1 MNKQGSQLYDA
12 KVSIIVP
19 IYNSEKYLEK
29 CIDSLLNQDYD
40 NVEILLI
47 NDGSIDGSKIICEKY
62 AKNNKK
68 VRLYNNKNTGV
79 SYSRNFGLK
88 NCTGDF
94 VTFIDS
100 DDYVAYNYISTLI
113 EYQVKDDYDIV
124 ISNAKDVIEN
134 IIIEKNV
141 KGLPVV
147 LNRDSTLNAFF
158 SLKYFAPVCWGR
170 LYKKNI
176 ISDIYFDES
185 MSIAEDG
192 KFFLEAI
199 ERSKKNI
206 VIPEKNYFYF
216 IRNGSLAHSGYD
228 KKWLGEL
235 EFCND
240 CLKKYTNTK
249 IENEVLYK
257 FIEINVRLALMQ
269 NSETDGDINIFINN
283 LKKYKKSFLK
293 IKGHYKFKIK
303 YLIALISPLRNT
315 YKFIKFRKYSRS
327 EE

>member
-1 MNKQGSQLYDA
+1 MK

-19 IYNSEKYLEK
+19 IFNAEIYLER
-29 CIDSLLNQDYD
+29 CLNSLVNQNYS
-40 NVEILLI
+40 NIEILLI
-47 NDGSIDGSKIICEKY
+47 NDGSIDSSRKICESFMERDK
-62 AKNNKK
+62 
-68 VRLYNNKNTGV
+68 RIILFNNKNMGV
-79 SYSRNFGLK
+79 SYSRNFGMQ

-94 VTFIDS
+94 VTFVDS
-100 DDYVAYNYISTLI
+100 DDYVSNDYISILI
-113 EYQVKDDYDIV
+113 DYQVKDDYDIV

-134 IIIEKNV
+134 IIIEKDV
-141 KGLPVV
+141 KGLPRV
-147 LNRDSTLNAFF
+147 LNRDDTLNAFF
-158 SLKYFAPVCWGR
+158 TSKTFSPVCWGR

-176 ISDIYFDES
+176 VSDIYFDEN

-216 IRNGSLAHSGYD
+216 IRNCSLAHSGYD
-228 KKWLGEL
+228 KKWLVEL

-283 LKKYKKSFLK
+283 LKKYKKNFLK

-315 YKFIKFRKYSRS
+315 YKFIKFRKYSGS

>member
-1 MNKQGSQLYDA
+1 MK

-19 IYNSEKYLEK
+19 IFNEEIYLER
-29 CIDSLLNQDYD
+29 CLNSLVNQNYS
-40 NVEILLI
+40 NIEILLI
-47 NDGSIDGSKIICEKY
+47 NDGSIDSSRKICESFMERDK
-62 AKNNKK
+62 
-68 VRLYNNKNTGV
+68 RIILFNNKNMGV
-79 SYSRNFGLK
+79 SYSRNFGMQ

-94 VTFIDS
+94 VTFVDS
-100 DDYVAYNYISTLI
+100 DDYVSNDYISILI
-113 EYQVKDDYDIV
+113 DYQVKDDYDIV

-134 IIIEKNV
+134 IIIEKDV
-141 KGLPVV
+141 KGLPRV
-147 LNRDSTLNAFF
+147 LNRDDTLNAFF
-158 SLKYFAPVCWGR
+158 TSKTFSPVCWGR

-176 ISDIYFDES
+176 ISDIYFDEN

-216 IRNGSLAHSGYD
+216 IRNGSLAHSGYG

-240 CLKKYTNTK
+240 CLKKYTNTR

-315 YKFIKFRKYSRS
+315 YKFIKFRKYSGS

>member
-1 MNKQGSQLYDA
+1 MNKL
-12 KVSIIVP
+12 VSIIIPVFNAEDY
-19 IYNSEKYLEK
+19 IGRCVNSVGSQNYENLE
-29 CIDSLLNQDYD
+29 I
-40 NVEILLI
+40 ILV
-47 NDGSIDGSKIICEKY
+47 NDGSTDKSLEICEKMSINDRRIKVINC
-62 AKNNKK
+62 KNHG
-68 VRLYNNKNTGV
+68 VSHARNTG
-79 SYSRNFGLK
+79 LD
-88 NCTGDF
+88 NCNGDF
-94 VTFIDS
+94 ITFIDS
-100 DDYVAYNYISTLI
+100 DDWVSKDYISTLLN
-113 EYQVKDDYDIV
+113 YQEDSDYDIV
-124 ISNAKDVIEN
+124 ISNATDVHDKCFVLESNNFEINKPLLLDREN
-134 IIIEKNV
+134 SIV
-141 KGLPVV
+141 K
-147 LNRDSTLNAFF
+147 FF
-158 SLKYFAPVCWGR
+158 KEDYFFPVCWGR
-170 LYKKNI
+170 LYKRNI
-176 ISDIYFDES
+176 IDSLRFDES
-185 MSIAEDG
+185 MSVAEDG
-192 KFFLEAI
+192 KFFLEAM

-206 VIPEKNYFYF
+206 VITEKNYFYF

-240 CLKKYTNTK
+240 CLKKYSNTK

-315 YKFIKFRKYSRS
+315 YKFIKFRKYSRG